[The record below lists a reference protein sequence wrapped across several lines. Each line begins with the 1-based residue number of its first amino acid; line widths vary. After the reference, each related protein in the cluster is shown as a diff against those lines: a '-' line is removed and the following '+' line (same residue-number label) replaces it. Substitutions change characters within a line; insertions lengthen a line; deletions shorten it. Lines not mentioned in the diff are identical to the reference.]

1 MADSG
6 QVEVF
11 VQIGGE
17 ETFSA
22 RSQVAAVDSER
33 ARRDLRVTAFAAL
46 RARALRLRRRP
57 ASGRLG

>member
-11 VQIGGE
+11 VQIGSE
-17 ETFSA
+17 ETLSA
-22 RSQVAAVDSER
+22 CTQIAAVDSEQ
-33 ARRDLRVTAFAAL
+33 ARRDLRVTAFAVL

>member
-1 MADSG
+1 MADSR

-17 ETFSA
+17 EAFSA
-22 RSQVAAVDSER
+22 RSQVAAVDSEQ

-46 RARALRLRRRP
+46 RARALRLRRRS